1 MKSTNIF
8 LEIGFGE
15 TLDIAHEMA
24 ARDGLRQ
31 LFNTLDNISLPFN
44 LELDQLCTS
53 TIINLSVNEW
63 SQKLL
68 PKRPTLFEL
77 RQHQGKTIVNS

>member
-1 MKSTNIF
+1 MKSPNIF

-31 LFNTLDNISLPFN
+31 LFNTSDNISLPFN
-44 LELDQLCTS
+44 LELDHLCTS

-68 PKRPTLFEL
+68 PERPTHFEL
-77 RQHQGKTIVNS
+77 RQRRGKTISSS

>member
-1 MKSTNIF
+1 MV
-8 LEIGFGE
+8 IGFGE

-31 LFNTLDNISLPFN
+31 LFGTADNISLPFN
-44 LELDQLCTS
+44 LELDQLCAS
-53 TIINLSVNEW
+53 TTKNLSVNEW

-68 PKRPTLFEL
+68 PVRPTHFEL
-77 RQHQGKTIVNS
+77 RRRQEKTIVSN